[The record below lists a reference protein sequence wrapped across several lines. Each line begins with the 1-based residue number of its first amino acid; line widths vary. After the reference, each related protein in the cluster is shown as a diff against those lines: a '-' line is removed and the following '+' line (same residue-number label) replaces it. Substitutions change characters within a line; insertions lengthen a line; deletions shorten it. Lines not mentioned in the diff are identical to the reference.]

1 MLVQRR
7 KGWANINP
15 ASGDRQGRIQGGA
28 QGARAHPLN
37 FHSGNFQTISF
48 YIQLIH
54 QCTTCWFQ
62 PPPHLNI
69 YPFRFKGLVYGMHH
83 WRH

>member
-15 ASGDRQGRIQGGA
+15 ASGERQGRIQGSA
-28 QGARAHPLN
+28 QGARAPPLI
-37 FHSGNFQTISF
+37 SIVVIFQPLIC
-48 YIQLIH
+48 IQLIH
-54 QCTTCWFQ
+54 QCPTCWFQ

-69 YPFRFKGLVYGMHH
+69 YPFRFKGLVSGMV
-83 WRH
+83 

>member
-28 QGARAHPLN
+28 QGARAPPL
-37 FHSGNFQTISF
+37 IS
-48 YIQLIH
+48 IVVI
-54 QCTTCWFQ
+54 FQ
-62 PPPHLNI
+62 PLILI
-69 YPFRFKGLVYGMHH
+69 YN
-83 WRH
+83 